1 MMETKV
7 KQNNYITILGWM
19 ISNLKL
25 KGNALLIYAII
36 YGFSQVEGVL
46 YNGSRQYLA
55 DWTNSTT
62 QGVSKCL
69 KKLIEKGLI
78 EKKETLKNGVKFC
91 EYKAIVPELLPV
103 NKVDGVETKFTG
115 VGNKVDGGRKQSLH
129 NNIDNTIE
137 DIIVNNIYSAFDA
150 KKAFESFW
158 EIYPRKIN
166 KKKAEEK
173 FLKICKDEETFNKII
188 DAVKV
193 QTKTEQWKDVQYIP
207 HPTTWLNGERWNDE
221 VNVKNKNYSNIG
233 EVLG

>member
-1 MMETKV
+1 METKV
-7 KQNNYITILGWM
+7 RQSNYITILGWM
-19 ISNLKL
+19 VSVLKL

-36 YGFSQVEGVL
+36 YGFSQVEEGL

-69 KKLIEKGLI
+69 KKLAEKGLI

-103 NKVDGVETKFTG
+103 NKVYGVETKLMG

-150 KKAFESFW
+150 KKAFELFW
-158 EIYPRKIN
+158 KIYPRKIN

-173 FLKICKDEETFNKII
+173 FLKVCKNEETFNKII
-188 DAVKV
+188 EAVKL
-193 QTKTEQWKDVQYIP
+193 QTKTAQWKDVQYIP

-221 VNVKNKNYSNIG
+221 VNVKNKSYSNIG